1 MRKHLVE
8 AMPQGWKLDKS
19 QRKGRHIV
27 YRIVKG

>member
-27 YRIVKG
+27 YRVVKG